1 MKILFSE
8 EFRLDKLSKQGDPLE
23 KLAKSINFEHFRI
36 TLLHAFQQPTTS
48 ITSKGGRPSYDVVLM
63 FKILIVQRLY
73 NLSDDQ
79 TEYAILDRLSFMRFL
94 NLGIDSRV
102 PDSKTIWAFRDQLTQ
117 ANAIEN
123 LFYAL
128 DRLLVEHSLIVGKGS
143 MIDATITESPIQR
156 NTREENAEIKN
167 NQIPE
172 QWKNNPHKCSQKDV
186 DARWVKH
193 NEKSYYGYKNHVKV
207 DIKSKLITRY
217 VVTTASVHDSQ
228 VLDKLLDEKDK
239 GKPLFADSAYSG
251 EPAQEILDKHKVR
264 SHVHRKAGRGSS
276 LTRWEK
282 VSNRYKSKTR
292 ARVEHVFGFM
302 TNSMNG
308 IYVRARS
315 LKRNTSCIGL
325 MNITYN
331 LMRVVQLKQ
340 AI

>member
-1 MKILFSE
+1 MKSLFSE
-8 EFRLDKLSKQGDPLE
+8 EFRFDKLSKQGDPLE
-23 KLAKSINFEHFRI
+23 KLAQSINFEHFRL
-36 TLLHAFQQPTTS
+36 TLLHALEQSSTTPTN
-48 ITSKGGRPSYDVVLM
+48 KGGRPSFDVVLM

-94 NLGIDSRV
+94 NLGIESRV

-117 ANAIEN
+117 ANAIQN
-123 LFYAL
+123 LFHAL

-143 MIDATITESPIQR
+143 MIDATITEAPIQR
-156 NTREENAEIKN
+156 NTREENAQIKN
-167 NQIPE
+167 EQVPE

-193 NEKSYYGYKNHVKV
+193 NEKTYYGYKNHVKV

-228 VLDKLLDEKDK
+228 VLDALLDEKDN
-239 GKPLFADSAYSG
+239 GKPLYADSAYSG
-251 EPAQEILDKHKVR
+251 EPAQEILDKHKVCSR
-264 SHVHRKAGRGSS
+264 VHRKASRGSS
-276 LTRWEK
+276 LARWEK
-282 VSNRYKSKTR
+282 VSNKYKSKTR
-292 ARVEHVFGFM
+292 ARVEHVFAFM

-308 IYVRARS
+308 IRVQARS
-315 LKRNTSCIGL
+315 LKRNASCIGL
-325 MNITYN
+325 MNIAYN